1 MGKGVPIMSMRQ
13 AYVNNLNEILDSVR
27 ELIVALEGALDDTR
41 KALFEGK
48 IALAQKVRD
57 GDDRFDDMIR
67 EIIRKDLTIQ
77 VLQSPVASDWRSLV
91 AAFRVLSELERIAD
105 HCSDIALYTVRILE
119 RNPYVVPPAGF
130 DGMFADMQSMLR
142 ESFRCYLQG
151 DDEAAA
157 HIGDKDDIVDAD
169 FERLLP
175 VMTDLIQR
183 DPVKVAS
190 YVDYI
195 LILKYMERTA
205 DHGVNIGNW
214 VLYQKRNVLK
224 GDNGVSMD

>member
-1 MGKGVPIMSMRQ
+1 MIMRQ

-27 ELIVALEGALDDTR
+27 ELIVALEAALDDTR

-67 EIIRKDLTIQ
+67 DIIRKDLTIQ

-119 RNPYVVPPAGF
+119 RNPYVAPPAGF
-130 DGMFADMQSMLR
+130 EGMFADMQSMLR

-175 VMTDLIQR
+175 VMTDMIQR
-183 DPVKVAS
+183 NPVNVAS

-205 DHGVNIGNW
+205 DHGTNIGNW

-224 GDNGVSMD
+224 GDNGVTMD